1 MGINPNM
8 SPGNIGVN
16 PNMSPGNLSAMS
28 PMSAMMSPGLNHV
41 MSPGVTSSLVGG
53 ASAMSPAYPPG
64 ESSAPQA
71 PVGTNTG
78 AAAPADEM
86 EDEPYICRWIDC
98 GMVFKVRH

>member
-1 MGINPNM
+1 MSKFSNM
-8 SPGNIGVN
+8 S
-16 PNMSPGNLSAMS
+16 SKCTMS

-71 PVGTNTG
+71 PVGTSTG
-78 AAAPADEM
+78 AAAADEM

-98 GMVFKVRH
+98 GMVFKVCSWLKNNHIFVNVHNT